1 MSTIY
6 DIADLCGTSIATVSY
21 VLNGNGDKRRI
32 SKATQEKIM
41 KAAESLN
48 YRPNTTAKRLQAN
61 LPQTTSI
68 ALFWPEFYFENAMTS
83 ALRAVRDFSKMSLLP
98 LEVNIQFFE
107 PDHLEAK
114 LDAVMSKGYDGIILS
129 GASMNDLE
137 LVKNSGITT
146 PLVLVNRSLEGFP
159 TSAIDS
165 GKAGRMAAEL
175 AIERGG
181 NDIAAIWE
189 KRFHVSVNVRTK
201 AFLERAEELGV
212 DMNGRQFFCDGTD
225 EDGYDLGIRMVHKK
239 QLAKVI
245 FCSHDGV
252 ARGFQAALNECGVK
266 VGEDVLLFTANSGPH
281 SLCRFSTPSI
291 TSIDLRM
298 QAVIENA
305 LRMCLG
311 LITRQVEAKTSII
324 LSPEIVFRDSLTQY

>member
-6 DIADLCGTSIATVSY
+6 DIAELCGTSIATVSY

-68 ALFWPEFYFENAMTS
+68 ALFWPEFYFEQAMTS
-83 ALRAVRDFSKMSLLP
+83 ALRAVRDFSKMALTP
-98 LEVNIQFFE
+98 LEVNLQFFE
-107 PDHLEAK
+107 PDHLESK
-114 LDAVMSKGYDGIILS
+114 LDVVMSKGYDGIILS

-137 LVKNSGITT
+137 LVKKSGIVT
-146 PLVLVNRSLEGFP
+146 PLVLVNRCLEGFP
-159 TSAIDS
+159 TSGIDNAM
-165 GKAGRMAAEL
+165 AGRMAAEL
-175 AIERGG
+175 AVERGG
-181 NDIAAIWE
+181 SDIAVIWE
-189 KRFHVSVNVRTK
+189 KRFHVAVNERTR
-201 AFLERAEELGV
+201 AFLDRAGQLGVELGA
-212 DMNGRQFFCDGTD
+212 RQFYCDGTA

-239 QLAKVI
+239 QMAKVI
-245 FCSHDGV
+245 FCSHDGA
-252 ARGFQAALNECGVK
+252 ARGFLAALNECGIK

-281 SLCRFSTPSI
+281 CLCRFSTPSI
-291 TSIDLRM
+291 TSIDLKM

-311 LITRQVEAKTSII
+311 MITRQVETRVANI
-324 LSPEIVFRDSLTQY
+324 LTPEIVFRDSLPQY